1 MGFDF
6 SKFYCILLLLQMI
19 LFSIARVAQGIEQQ
33 FPKLLV
39 GGSIPL
45 SGTIF
50 ISLKISKLH
59 KNPTSPK
66 QNFHLSYDTTL

>member
-50 ISLKISKLH
+50 SLKTALNSTIRYRLC
-59 KNPTSPK
+59 
-66 QNFHLSYDTTL
+66 TLTNSFRRSS